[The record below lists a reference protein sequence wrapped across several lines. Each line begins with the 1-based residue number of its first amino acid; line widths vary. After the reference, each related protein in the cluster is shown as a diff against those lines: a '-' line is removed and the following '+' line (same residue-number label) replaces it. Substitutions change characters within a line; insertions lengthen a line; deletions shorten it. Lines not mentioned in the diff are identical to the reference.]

1 MSSTHSSVVNLAIIN
16 GSPRKHGNTEILLDR
31 VARGFT
37 NRGGKSRMIRLHD
50 SGIGY
55 CTGCFACLKQLERP
69 CRLKDSM
76 DEIYKI
82 LFEAKAIVLGSPVY
96 FWGVSAQMKT
106 FLDRLFPF
114 GDYQTTSWA
123 KKFHEIPFGVV
134 LVHADKDPLL
144 SGAGLAYEQTKV
156 VIECIGGTAA
166 HLLHY
171 SANDIGDI
179 RENEQ
184 ALAEAEQAGVALY
197 EQCRNSGSGRQGD

>member
-1 MSSTHSSVVNLAIIN
+1 MSSSQASVANLAIIS

-31 VARGFT
+31 VAQGFT
-37 NRGGKSRMIRLHD
+37 DRGGKSRTIRLHD

-55 CTGCFACLKQLERP
+55 CTGCFACLKQLKRP
-69 CRLKDSM
+69 CRIKDSM
-76 DEIYKI
+76 DEIYEV
-82 LFEAKAIVLGSPVY
+82 LFEAEAIVLGSPVY
-96 FWGVSAQMKT
+96 FWSVSAQMKT

-123 KKFHEIPFGVV
+123 KKFSGIPFGVV
-134 LVHADKDPLL
+134 LVYADKDPLL
-144 SGAGLAYEQTKV
+144 SGAGLAYEQIKV
-156 VIECIGGTAA
+156 VIECTGGTAA

-184 ALAEAEQAGVALY
+184 ALKEAEQTGAALY
-197 EQCRNSGSGRQGD
+197 EQCRSSGSRRQGG